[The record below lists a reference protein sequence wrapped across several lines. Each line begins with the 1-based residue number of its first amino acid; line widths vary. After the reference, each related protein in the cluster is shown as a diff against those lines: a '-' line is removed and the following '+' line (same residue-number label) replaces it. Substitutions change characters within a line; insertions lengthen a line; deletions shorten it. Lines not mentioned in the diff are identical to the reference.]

1 MTPHHISRRT
11 FLKYCGSVAAA
22 LGLSQTMIPQIAQA
36 LTSDNRPPV
45 LWLHFSEC
53 TGCSESFLRAAD
65 PDVTAI
71 LLDVLNVTYHETIQ
85 VACGEK
91 AEYNR
96 DQTVLN
102 HAGEFICI
110 AEGSIPTADDGVY
123 GMVGGRTMLDIAQS
137 VIPHAKHT
145 IAYGTCAA

>member
-11 FLKYCGSVAAA
+11 FLKYCGGVAAT
-22 LGLSQTMIPQIAQA
+22 LGLSTTMIPKIAQA

-85 VACGEK
+85 VACGK
-91 AEYNR
+91 
-96 DQTVLN
+96 L
-102 HAGEFICI
+102 FF
-110 AEGSIPTADDGVY
+110 
-123 GMVGGRTMLDIAQS
+123 
-137 VIPHAKHT
+137 
-145 IAYGTCAA
+145 